1 MTDFSRLRLR
11 KSRNQYLVAPRGHT
25 ADAPHRVAPVFDR
38 PVHQLAGDFRRHAL
52 TQPGVTMEDVSID
65 GRMLELIHRSSLFKF
80 SSRISVMFMPLG
92 EDRSTLAIY
101 SRSQYGRRSTSRKR
115 IDDWLAAIGAP
126 EETAEVESDQR
137 AESPA
142 SA

>member
-11 KSRNQYLVAPRGHT
+11 KNRNQYLVAPRTHT
-25 ADAPHRVAPVFDR
+25 ADAPHRVAPIFDR

-52 TQPGVTMEDVSID
+52 TQPGVTMKDVSID
-65 GRMLELIHRSSLFKF
+65 GRMLELIHRSRVFKV
-80 SSRISVMFMPLG
+80 STRISAIFLPLG
-92 EDRSTLAIY
+92 DDRSTLAVY
-101 SRSQYGRRSTSRKR
+101 SRSKYGGRGTNRRR

-126 EETAEVESDQR
+126 KETGEAALAQR

>member
-11 KSRNQYLVAPRGHT
+11 RNRNQYLVAPRGYT
-25 ADAPHRVAPVFDR
+25 AEAPHRLAPVFDR
-38 PVHQLAGDFRRHAL
+38 PVQQLAGDFRLHAL
-52 TQPGVTMEDVSID
+52 TQSGVTLKDISID
-65 GRMLELIHRSSLFKF
+65 GRVLELIHRSRLLKL
-80 SSRISVMFMPLG
+80 SSRISATFMPLG
-92 EDRSTLAIY
+92 ENRSTLAVY
-101 SRSQYGRRSTSRKR
+101 SRSKYGRHSTSRKR

-126 EETAEVESDQR
+126 EEMEKAEPAQR

>member
-11 KSRNQYLVAPRGHT
+11 KNRNQYLVAPRSFT
-25 ADAPHRVAPVFDR
+25 ADAPHRLAPVFDR

-52 TQPGVTMEDVSID
+52 TQPGVTLKEVTID
-65 GRMLELIHRSSLFKF
+65 GRALELIHRSRLLKL
-80 SSRISVMFMPLG
+80 SSRISAIFIPVD
-92 EDRSTLAIY
+92 ENRSTLAVY
-101 SRSQYGRRSTSRKR
+101 SRSKYGQRSTNRMR

-126 EETAEVESDQR
+126 EEMERAEPIQR

>member
-11 KSRNQYLVAPRGHT
+11 KNRNQYLVAPRGYT
-25 ADAPHRVAPVFDR
+25 ADAPHRIAPVFDR

-52 TQPGVTMEDVSID
+52 AQRGVTMKDVSID
-65 GRMLELIHRSSLFKF
+65 GRTLELIHRSRLLKF
-80 SSRISVMFMPLG
+80 SSRISAMFIPVG
-92 EDRSTLAIY
+92 EDRSTLAVY

-126 EETAEVESDQR
+126 EETEGAEPAQR

>member
-11 KSRNQYLVAPRGHT
+11 KNRNQYLIAPRGYT

-38 PVHQLAGDFRRHAL
+38 PVQQLAGDFRRHAL
-52 TQPGVTMEDVSID
+52 TQTGVTLKDVSID
-65 GRMLELIHRSSLFKF
+65 GRVLELIHRSRLLKF
-80 SSRISVMFMPLG
+80 SSRISAMFMPVG
-92 EDRSTLAIY
+92 EDRSTLAVY

-126 EETAEVESDQR
+126 EQTEEAEPTQR

>member
-11 KSRNQYLVAPRGHT
+11 KNRNQYLVAPRGYT
-25 ADAPHRVAPVFDR
+25 ADAPHRLAPVFDR
-38 PVHQLAGDFRRHAL
+38 PVQQLAGDFRRHAL
-52 TQPGVTMEDVSID
+52 EQPGVTLKDVSVD
-65 GRMLELIHRSSLFKF
+65 GRVLELIHRSRLLKL
-80 SSRISVMFMPLG
+80 SSRISAMFMPVG
-92 EDRSTLAIY
+92 EDRSTLAVY

-126 EETAEVESDQR
+126 EETGEVEPAQR